1 MLYLLLFSVYL
12 YLIKET
18 IKIEKK
24 DKARIYS

>member
-18 IKIEKK
+18 KKIEKK
-24 DKARIYS
+24 DKSTIYN